1 MIFHKLKVRKRI
13 QETSETCSLQF
24 IVPEELKNTFLY
36 KPGQYLTLKLLIDG
50 DEERRAYSISS
61 CPTTD
66 DFIQITIK
74 NIDGGFVSNY
84 LVKNVTEDDELE
96 VLPPLGNFT
105 VEPKSENKIQYVMIA
120 GGSGITP
127 LMSMIK
133 SILTSEPLSKIILL
147 YSNKN
152 ERNIIFKDELNK
164 LLENYPNS
172 LKIYHFI
179 SNQEHT
185 NNEYFGRL
193 NSELFKNLILEKID
207 NPKDAE
213 YYLCGPTSLM
223 QSIEQS
229 LDDYG
234 ILKEKIHKE
243 SFVSSNLYD
252 DEAAKQ
258 PLPDFETRNI
268 KVRVYGQEYEF
279 TVENDEN
286 IITAGIKN
294 GLIFPYSCQIGAC
307 STCRAML
314 VSGNVFMEI
323 REGLTDAEVEQGYIL
338 TCQAHPMS
346 DDVIVDFDY

>member
-1 MIFHKLKVRKRI
+1 MLFHKLQVLKRI
-13 QETSETCSLQF
+13 QETSDTCSLQF
-24 IVPEELKNTFLY
+24 IVPEELKNTYIY

-50 DEERRAYSISS
+50 NEERRAYSISS

-66 DFIQITIK
+66 SFIQITIK

-84 LVKNVTEDDELE
+84 LVNNVAEADELE

-133 SILTSEPLSKIILL
+133 SILNSEPLSTIILL
-147 YSNKN
+147 YSNRN
-152 ERNIIFKDELNK
+152 QNNIIFNDGLNQ
-164 LLENYPNS
+164 LLENNS
-172 LKIYHFI
+172 NRLKIYHFI
-179 SNQEHT
+179 SNQEQ
-185 NNEYFGRL
+185 NSNEYLGRL
-193 NSELFKNLILEKID
+193 NTELFKNLILDKID

-213 YYLCGPTSLM
+213 YFLCGPTSLM

-229 LDDYG
+229 IDEYS
-234 ILKEKIHKE
+234 ISKAKVHKE

-252 DEAAKQ
+252 DEASKPQ
-258 PLPDFETRNI
+258 LPDFENRNI

-279 TVENDEN
+279 TVEKDEN

-338 TCQAHPMS
+338 TCQSHPMS
-346 DDVIVDFDY
+346 DDVVIDFDY